1 MTDRSAR
8 RGRGEFGILPEQ
20 IGFDR
25 FQHLQEAEDGGIS
38 ACKVSTLVILVSSV
52 NGPLPSSPT
61 PIVAAPAVTAPF
73 FKKTGASL
81 AQLRNRVALIF
92 SFVLLP
98 QVGLKME
105 RA

>member
-1 MTDRSAR
+1 
-8 RGRGEFGILPEQ
+8 LPPQ

-25 FQHLQEAEDGGIS
+25 FQRLQEAEDGGIS
-38 ACKVSTLVILVSSV
+38 ALVILVSSV

-61 PIVAAPAVTAPF
+61 PIVAAPAGTAPF

-98 QVGLKME
+98 SVGLKME

>member
-1 MTDRSAR
+1 
-8 RGRGEFGILPEQ
+8 LPPQ

-25 FQHLQEAEDGGIS
+25 FQRLQEAEDGGIS
-38 ACKVSTLVILVSSV
+38 ALVILVSSV

-81 AQLRNRVALIF
+81 ARNRVALIF

>member
-1 MTDRSAR
+1 
-8 RGRGEFGILPEQ
+8 LPPQ

-25 FQHLQEAEDGGIS
+25 FQRLQEAEDGGIS
-38 ACKVSTLVILVSSV
+38 ACKASTLVILVSSL

-81 AQLRNRVALIF
+81 ARNRVELIF

-98 QVGLKME
+98 QVGLKMK

>member
-1 MTDRSAR
+1 
-8 RGRGEFGILPEQ
+8 LPPQ

-25 FQHLQEAEDGGIS
+25 FQRLQEAEDGGIS
-38 ACKVSTLVILVSSV
+38 ACKASTLVILVSSL

-61 PIVAAPAVTAPF
+61 PIVAVPAVTAPF

-81 AQLRNRVALIF
+81 TRNRVALIF
-92 SFVLLP
+92 LFVLLP